1 MLSKSENLSSSL
13 NGATNMKNKIIKDTL
28 IKLLSNGHFSNNK
41 NRVWTMCQ
49 VALKLCLQCV
59 DEAEKEGFTNDS
71 FYLAFEDCLNKI
83 SIKDHN
89 KQDTSIVEDFK
100 KFNADSG
107 VE

>member
-1 MLSKSENLSSSL
+1 MENEL
-13 NGATNMKNKIIKDTL
+13 IKDTL
-28 IKLLSNGHFSNNK
+28 IKVLSNGHFPNNK

-59 DEAEKEGFTNDS
+59 DEAEKAGYTDS
-71 FYLAFEDCLNKI
+71 AFYINWEDCLNKI
-83 SIKDHN
+83 SCKDHT
-89 KQDTSIVEDFK
+89 KQDTDIIDDFK

>member
-1 MLSKSENLSSSL
+1 
-13 NGATNMKNKIIKDTL
+13 MKL
-28 IKLLSNGHFSNNK
+28 IKSGRFPNEK

-59 DEAEKEGFTNDS
+59 EEAEKEGFTDS
-71 FYLAFEDCLNKI
+71 AFYLAWEDALNKV
-83 SIKDHN
+83 SCKDHT
-89 KQDTSIVEDFK
+89 KQDTEIIEDFK